1 MRPIRIA
8 TLSFAAGVVA
18 ATLLDPE
25 RGRGRRAQLR
35 QRTDALLRR
44 TAKKS
49 ERAIRAAESELH
61 GAAQK
66 LQHLRP
72 EDMHPADDRLL
83 DRVRSELFRDPT
95 IPKGQINLSVEDG
108 TLVLRGH
115 VDTDSLKQTVET
127 RARTIAGVEEV
138 DNRLNITAG

>member
-1 MRPIRIA
+1 
-8 TLSFAAGVVA
+8 
-18 ATLLDPE
+18 
-25 RGRGRRAQLR
+25 
-35 QRTDALLRR
+35 
-44 TAKKS
+44 
-49 ERAIRAAESELH
+49 
-61 GAAQK
+61 
-66 LQHLRP
+66 
-72 EDMHPADDRLL
+72 MHPADDRLL